1 MKNLY
6 LAVFAIL
13 MCCATGYSQN
23 DEYLK
28 LENKRILKAR
38 KVEKDIENFISQN
51 VKNYALKPETET
63 AIREA
68 LLEESEHHGEKIT
81 EKEIQ
86 EAISSAKAYELRMLY
101 FKNNPDKAS
110 VMKATPRITKDGTTK
125 AAKNSAVALTVP
137 ADCFNGDFEQGLAGY
152 TFRRNRPQDLSTPT
166 TNPNDTGFD
175 ILNCEISTDSLT
187 DLAPGFTGFIPPTN
201 IFNSEGGTLV
211 TVQGV
216 DATLAPFAP
225 FPSGVNVN
233 MIHGGNASMKLNR
246 SAGGTDITAMTR
258 TVHPSTN
265 DIGFHFSLIVQNPH
279 PPGPGV
285 PDARDQPFFTVRVYR
300 GNEIV
305 STNNICITADTNNN
319 IFNIIDPDNNPATP
333 NGILYTGWVCDRI
346 KIPDNLVDTDLTME
360 FIITDCGQTA
370 HFGTVYIDDIC
381 DACERPTFGSIEMDD
396 AGFNCP
402 TDTID
407 ICGTIN
413 MPVDNNGNPNTV
425 ELRVENSDGSIV
437 HTYNNVLITNP
448 TGSLFERRFCFTIDP
463 SLYTHE
469 DYTFVVI
476 ADFGTHTVSDFG
488 ATGNVDLS
496 FNSNGTVLNSYV
508 VRNELYWD
516 GTEESYDL
524 EFMVDSVCCPDN
536 EVIDPIPAYYA
547 TTVTE
552 NHINIYNVTNHI
564 QFECFRWRIKTSCG
578 WSEWCCITTSQ
589 GNDFPPQAYWGNVYE
604 PACYDATIDLC
615 ESFLEEG
622 NPVVANGSQYEQ
634 REDYIK
640 AFNTIN
646 NNARVTYQAGNYVL
660 LSRYFSAA
668 KTSVFTA
675 RIEECIP
682 QTVFTTVANTSRT
695 GEPNIVSVTQSE
707 QPDNGFK
714 VYPNPT
720 DEIVYVASQT
730 QVQIYIVTD
739 ITGKEVM
746 RVNAEKDQTSVN
758 LSNLESGIYML
769 MADGKLI
776 QKIIKQ

>member
-13 MCCATGYSQN
+13 LCCATGYSQT

-38 KVEKDIENFISQN
+38 EVENDIEKFIS
-51 VKNYALKPETET
+51 KNLKKYALKPETEKR
-63 AIREA
+63 IREA
-68 LLEESEHHGEKIT
+68 LIEESEHHGEKIT

-86 EAISSAKAYELRMLY
+86 EAISSAKAYDLRMLY
-101 FKNNPDKAS
+101 FKNNPDKAF
-110 VMKATPRITKDGTTK
+110 VMKATPRTAATKDG
-125 AAKNSAVALTVP
+125 AVVNTVP

-152 TFRRNRPQDLSTPT
+152 TFRLNAPWNENT
-166 TNPNDTGFD
+166 TTPNDTGFE
-175 ILNCEISTDSLT
+175 ILNCDISTNPLN
-187 DLAPGFTGFIPPTN
+187 DLNPGFEVFTPNEN
-201 IFNSEGGTLV
+201 IFTDNDGNILNGDPSMGGTIV
-211 TVQGV
+211 TQQGF
-216 DATLAPFAP
+216 DSNLLAF
-225 FPSGVNVN
+225 GTQVN
-233 MIHGGNASMKLNR
+233 MIHGGNASMKLNNNNGR
-246 SAGGTDITAMTR
+246 THITAMTKQI
-258 TVHPSTN
+258 HPTTN

-279 PPGPGV
+279 SANPQF
-285 PDARDQPFFTVRVYR
+285 QPFFTVRVYR
-300 GNEIV
+300 GDEIV
-305 STNNICITADTNNN
+305 STNNICITADTNNT
-319 IFNIIDPDNNPATP
+319 IFTGVNN
-333 NGILYTGWVCDRI
+333 NSLLYTGWVCDRM

-381 DACERPTFGSIEMDD
+381 AACERPAFGSIEMDD

-407 ICGTIN
+407 ICGTIT
-413 MPVDNNGNPNTV
+413 MPADNNGNPNAV

-437 HTYNNVLITNP
+437 HTYNNVVITNP

-552 NHINIYNVTNHI
+552 NHINIYNITSHI
-564 QFECFRWRIKTSCG
+564 QFECFRWRVKTSCG

-615 ESFLEEG
+615 EPFLEEG
-622 NPVVANGSQYEQ
+622 DPVMANGSQYEQ
-634 REDYIK
+634 REDYIN

-660 LSRYFSAA
+660 LSRYFSATT
-668 KTSVFTA
+668 TSVFTA

-730 QVQIYIVTD
+730 QVRVYIVTD

-746 RVNAEKDQTSVN
+746 RINAEKDQTSVN
-758 LSNLESGIYML
+758 LSKLESGIYML